1 MFLNKARNEAAD
13 TLHQFELKY
22 EEALKERDRARAD
35 PESVPALKQIIAEQ
49 KSRLRL
55 MELATPSRPANQT
68 PKSQRMTPALLAT
81 RQLTRSQTL
90 RTPRR
95 MSGDQ
100 NSMTIEQFN
109 DEYCIDELRERVSL
123 LIAENNKLRIQLG
136 GKGVRLLPGL
146 K

>member
-1 MFLNKARNEAAD
+1 MFLNKARNEADD
-13 TLHQFELKY
+13 TLRQFELKY
-22 EEALKERDRARAD
+22 EEALRERDRARAD
-35 PESVPALKQIIAEQ
+35 PESVPALKQIIADQ
-49 KSRLRL
+49 KARLRL
-55 MELATPSRPANQT
+55 MELATPGRPANQT

-95 MSGDQ
+95 AVGDESGLT
-100 NSMTIEQFN
+100 MEQFN
-109 DEYCIDELRERVSL
+109 EEYCIDELRERVSF